1 MRVVDRAAI
10 AQKKRELGLHGNLR
24 GRHLPVALRA
34 ELLKVIEEAK
44 LRGTSLEESCRIL
57 ELNPRAVYRWKG
69 GRYSSPRHGGGG
81 GKNKIT
87 PLEEKR
93 IVRLAKRFPQLRCRR
108 IAYSLERNAV
118 AFVGKSTVAEV
129 LKKHGLNHEFVR
141 GIKKPTEP
149 PAEIL
154 LHEPWAPNLLWG
166 MDWTWVRIAGRF
178 WFLLVIV
185 DWYSRKIVAWGLFQ
199 QITRFEVVAT
209 VTDAVAAEKI
219 DQLPPGAMRPRIVAD
234 HGSANTASYTRE
246 NIEIQGLDLWLSGIG
261 RPTGNA
267 RTERTIGTLKHEEI
281 HLQYEYTDEKEA
293 RSRMDNTI
301 QDYIFRRPNAGNGG
315 FAPIMVHMFG
325 RKYMIT
331 RRENAR
337 QMTEKKRRN
346 FWDQETPCPP
356 ETLS

>member
-1 MRVVDRAAI
+1 MRVVDRASI
-10 AQKKRELGLHGNLR
+10 AQKKRELGLHGSLK
-24 GRHLPVALRA
+24 GRHLSVALRA

-44 LRGTSLEESCRIL
+44 REGTSLEESCRIL

-69 GRYSSPRHGGGG
+69 GSYLSPHHGGGG
-81 GKNKIT
+81 GKNRIML
-87 PLEEKR
+87 LEEKR

-108 IAYSLERNAV
+108 IAYELERKAI
-118 AFVGKSTVAEV
+118 AFVGKSTVAAI

-141 GIKKPTEP
+141 GAKKEVLP
-149 PAEIL
+149 PADIL

-166 MDWTWVRIAGRF
+166 MDWTWVRIAARF

-199 QITRFEVVAT
+199 QITRFEVVAV

-219 DQLPPGAMRPRIVAD
+219 DELPPGAMKPRIVAD
-234 HGSANTASYTRE
+234 HGSANIASYTRS

-281 HLQYEYTDEKEA
+281 NLQYEYVDENEGRTRIGK
-293 RSRMDNTI
+293 TI

>member
-1 MRVVDRAAI
+1 MITQA
-10 AQKKRELGLHGNLR
+10 K
-24 GRHLPVALRA
+24 
-34 ELLKVIEEAK
+34 EA
-44 LRGTSLEESCRIL
+44 GTSLEESCRVL
-57 ELNPRAVYRWKG
+57 ELNPRAVYRWKTG
-69 GRYSSPRHGGGG
+69 ESSSATHGGGG
-81 GKNKIT
+81 GRNKIT

-93 IVRLAKRFPQLRCRR
+93 IVRLARRFPQLRCRR
-108 IAYSLERNAV
+108 IAYSLERKAV
-118 AFVGKSTVAEV
+118 VFVGKTKVAEV

-166 MDWTWVRIAGRF
+166 MDWTWVRISGRF
-178 WFLLVIV
+178 WFLLIIV

-209 VTDAVAAEKI
+209 VTDAVVAEKI
-219 DQLPPGAMRPRIVAD
+219 DKLSPGAMRPRIVAD
-234 HGSANTASYTRE
+234 HGSANTASYTRD

-281 HLQYEYTDEKEA
+281 SLQYEYTDEKDG
-293 RSRMDNTI
+293 RSKIRTAI
-301 QDYIFRRPNAGNGG
+301 LDYIFRRPNSGNGG
-315 FAPIMVHMFG
+315 FAPIMVHSFG
-325 RKYMIT
+325 RRFMIT

-337 QMTEKKRRN
+337 QETEKKRRK
-346 FWDQETPCPP
+346 FWDQETPC
-356 ETLS
+356 